1 MNNEVEAVE
10 YSAMNN
16 EVNENDRL
24 CNFGF
29 VSLNIMVLFSFCNL
43 AVFFSFYNYLK
54 TLPIPLEWNGV
65 LIGLLSA
72 SALVVR
78 PFISTK
84 LTPGNAIKGIAAG
97 LFLTIASLLL
107 YPLAHS
113 LAAMILLRL
122 FHGCAY
128 VTLVSSSVALLVVFM
143 PLSRS
148 GQGFGIITISTLL
161 PYAVIPYVVEA
172 FFADVPQDYIYSAT
186 ALLMLP
192 AAILLI
198 PLNKHIRRRK
208 GDKSSWSNTKLPHGS
223 LLINLKNPR
232 ILSLL
237 GCNCLLF
244 SVYSLI
250 FFFLK
255 TFCANLN
262 VGNPGLFFTIA
273 TSAMIAVRLCFG
285 HLFDRY
291 NKAVLIIISLIFFGA
306 GILLI
311 SFIDSRM
318 MFYIAAVIYGVGFG
332 AATPLLNGL
341 VYTASAPEYRGLNT
355 NLMLEMVDAGFFIGP
370 ALSGL
375 ALSFQVSGNII
386 IYSCLIAIILAVI
399 IISPLV
405 KTQAKGVK

>member
-1 MNNEVEAVE
+1 MSSKVDK
-10 YSAMNN
+10 
-16 EVNENDRL
+16 NDRL

-29 VSLNIMVLFSFCNL
+29 VSLNILVLFSFCNL

-72 SALVVR
+72 SALAIR

-84 LTPGNAIKGIAAG
+84 LTPENAIRGVAVG
-97 LFLTIASLLL
+97 LFLTIVSLLL

-113 LAAMILLRL
+113 LAAMILLRM

-148 GQGFGIITISTLL
+148 GQGFGIISISTLL

-172 FFADVPQDYIYSAT
+172 FFANVPQDHIYSAT

-192 AAILLI
+192 AAVLLI
-198 PLNKHIRRRK
+198 PLNKHISRRK
-208 GDKSSWSNTKLPHGS
+208 GNEHSRSNSMLPPGS
-223 LLINLKNPR
+223 LLRNLKNPR

-237 GCNCLLF
+237 VCNGLLF
-244 SVYSLI
+244 SVYSLM

-311 SFIDSRM
+311 SLIDSRL
-318 MFYIAAVIYGVGFG
+318 MFYIAAIIYGIGFG
-332 AATPLLNGL
+332 AATPMLNGL
-341 VYTASAPEYRGLNT
+341 VYAVSVPEYRALNT
-355 NLMLEMVDAGFFIGP
+355 NLMLEMVDVGFFIGP

-375 ALSFQVSGNII
+375 ALSFQVSGNTI
-386 IYSCLIAIILAVI
+386 IYSCIVAIILAVI
-399 IISPLV
+399 IILPLV
-405 KTQAKGVK
+405 KIHVKGTK